1 MSIIQISIL
10 GVVGVLMAVQLKQEK
25 AEIGTY
31 LCIVISLLIF
41 WAIMDN
47 LTFLVDTIKE
57 IGNFI
62 NIENSYI
69 VTLIKM
75 LGITYI
81 AEVERIEK
89 YKDTNKY
96 IVLFKAG
103 TVKKINKVALGQKKG
118 LAPQSPRYS
127 SYQTIIS
134 AKSLDDLWG

>member
-1 MSIIQISIL
+1 MNIIQISIL

-75 LGITYI
+75 LGITYL
-81 AEVERIEK
+81 AEFSSGIC
-89 YKDTNKY
+89 KD
-96 IVLFKAG
+96 AG
-103 TVKKINKVALGQKKG
+103 
-118 LAPQSPRYS
+118 
-127 SYQTIIS
+127 YQTIAVQIEMFGKI
-134 AKSLDDLWG
+134 AILVLSLPILLALLRTIQEFLP